1 MNQKRIGLFLKE
13 LRKEKG
19 LTQEQLSEI
28 LGVTNR
34 SISRWENGV
43 NMPDFDLVIE
53 IANYFDV
60 SMEELLNG
68 ERKKEIMDKKSE
80 EIFLKVADY
89 NNDEKIIFS
98 KRVNFVFIIGI
109 IAFTV
114 YAILEQQ
121 GLTATDRYENIASFA
136 LGIVFG
142 VLIFGVLYTSR
153 YMIKIKAFKQRVL
166 NWNNNQEKIH
176 WYNYI
181 QIDDKFLV
189 RVYQEKIIFWKKNY

>member
-176 WYNYI
+176 
-181 QIDDKFLV
+181 
-189 RVYQEKIIFWKKNY
+189 

>member
-121 GLTATDRYENIASFA
+121 GLTAIDRYENIASFA

-142 VLIFGVLYTSR
+142 VLIFGVLYTNR

-176 WYNYI
+176 
-181 QIDDKFLV
+181 
-189 RVYQEKIIFWKKNY
+189 